1 VINKMKTLW
10 GLLVVVAVAMLFVLG
25 ITNVSNDVVSKYD
38 LSSDSDSL
46 LISINPVAE
55 DYYNSVYDNLSSD
68 NINIDT
74 EPDLNGISEYFQ
86 EFKTFQN
93 KYDQLKGAL
102 NTVYKLPD
110 WFLFVVPFVD
120 SDDLGVFIHIYRALV
135 FAVLII
141 VFIKVLR
148 TGVID

>member
-1 VINKMKTLW
+1 MKTLW
-10 GLLVVVAVAMLFVLG
+10 GLLVIVCLAMIFVLG
-25 ITNVSNDVVSKYD
+25 ITTVSNDVVSKYD
-38 LSSDSDSL
+38 LSTESDQL
-46 LISINPVAE
+46 LISVNPVASA
-55 DYYNSVYDNLSSD
+55 YYDSVYENISSE
-68 NINIDT
+68 NIDINA

-102 NTVYKLPD
+102 NTVYTLPD

-120 SDDLGVFIHIYRALV
+120 SEDLDIFIHLYRGLV

-148 TGVID
+148 IGVVD

>member
-1 VINKMKTLW
+1 MKTLW
-10 GLLVVVAVAMLFVLG
+10 GLLIVVSLALIFVLG

-38 LSSDSDSL
+38 LSTESDQL
-46 LISINPVAE
+46 LISINPVAR
-55 DYYNSVYDNLSSD
+55 DYYNNAYNNLSSD
-68 NINIDT
+68 NINT
-74 EPDLNGISEYFQ
+74 NTQPDLNGISEYFQ

-93 KYDQLKGAL
+93 KYDQLKGAI
-102 NTVYKLPD
+102 NTVYTLPD

-120 SDDLGVFIHIYRALV
+120 SEDLGIFIHLYRGLIYAL
-135 FAVLII
+135 LII

>member
-1 VINKMKTLW
+1 MKTLW
-10 GLLVVVAVAMLFVLG
+10 GLLIVVSLALIFVLG

-38 LSSDSDSL
+38 LSTESDQL
-46 LISINPVAE
+46 LISINPVARE
-55 DYYNSVYDNLSSD
+55 YYNNAYNNLSSD
-68 NINIDT
+68 NINT
-74 EPDLNGISEYFQ
+74 NTQPDLNGISEYFQ

-93 KYDQLKGAL
+93 KYDQLKGAI
-102 NTVYKLPD
+102 NTVYTLPD

-120 SDDLGVFIHIYRALV
+120 SEDLGIFIHLYRGLIY
-135 FAVLII
+135 AVLII